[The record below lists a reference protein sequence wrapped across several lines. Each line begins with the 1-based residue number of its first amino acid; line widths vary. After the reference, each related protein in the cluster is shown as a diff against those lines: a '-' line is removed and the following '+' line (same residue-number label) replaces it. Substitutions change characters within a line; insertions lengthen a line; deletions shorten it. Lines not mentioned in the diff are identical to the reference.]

1 MKAKGKTKASKADE
15 TNSKKVVKTDPPGE
29 SGPSK
34 DGTIS
39 KRQSSGLGKSG
50 NSKSKMGGT
59 SKGDIKNFFAKK

>member
-1 MKAKGKTKASKADE
+1 MVA
-15 TNSKKVVKTDPPGE
+15 KTDPPGE

-34 DGTIS
+34 DKMIS

-59 SKGDIKNFFAKK
+59 SKGDIKNFFAKKS